1 MARATFRG
9 KVAVIT
15 GAGSGIGRALAHGLA
30 GHGARLALSDIDE
43 ASLAETARQCEEL
56 GADVHLHSLDV
67 RDRNAVVEYAD
78 EVARHFGC
86 VNIVINNAGVG
97 SPGSTVAD
105 TDWETFDFVLGVNLW
120 GVIHGTKAFLPHLIA
135 SGDGHVVNISSLNGY
150 MGQTRL
156 SPYCTS
162 KFAVRGFTESLR
174 QELELDKAPVK
185 VSVVHPGGVA
195 TNIAQATLMHARRR
209 GIPVTAD
216 DEARARYYSETLL
229 RKPPADAARIILDG
243 MAAGRPRI
251 RVGWDAVLVD
261 ALVRIAPARY
271 PSLVASWVRRADA
284 RAQERMHSLHDTNP
298 ADVT

>member
-1 MARATFRG
+1 VARTTFRG

-30 GHGARLALSDIDE
+30 QRGARLALSDVDE
-43 ASLAETARQCEEL
+43 VSLAETGRQCAEM
-56 GADVHLHSLDV
+56 GAEAHLRTLDV
-67 RDRNAVVEYAD
+67 RDRTAMIDYAAAVVQ
-78 EVARHFGC
+78 HFGC

-97 SPGSTVAD
+97 SPGTTVAD
-105 TDWETFDFVLGVNLW
+105 TDWDTFDFVLSVNLW
-120 GVIHGTKAFLPHLIA
+120 GVIHGTKAFLPYLIA

-174 QELELDKAPVK
+174 QEMELDKAPVR
-185 VSVVHPGGVA
+185 VTVVHPGGVA
-195 TNIAQATLMHARRR
+195 TNIATATLMHARRL
-209 GIPVTAD
+209 GLPVTPD

-229 RKPPADAARIILDG
+229 RKPPADAAHIILTG

-251 RVGWDAVLVD
+251 RVGWDAVVID
-261 ALVRIAPARY
+261 ALVRAAPNRY
-271 PSLVASWVRRADA
+271 PSLVAAWARWAEGRARTGMRTLDGTKSP
-284 RAQERMHSLHDTNP
+284 Q
-298 ADVT
+298 VT

>member
-1 MARATFRG
+1 MGKTSFRS

-30 GHGARLALSDIDE
+30 QQGARLALSDID
-43 ASLAETARQCEEL
+43 AQSLAETGRQCGEM
-56 GADVHLHSLDV
+56 GAEVHLRTLDV
-67 RDRNAVVEYAD
+67 RDRTAMVDYAA
-78 EVARHFGC
+78 EVAQYFGC

-97 SPGSTVAD
+97 SPGTTVD
-105 TDWETFDFVLGVNLW
+105 ETDWETFDFVLGVNLW

-156 SPYCTS
+156 SPYCAS

-174 QELELDKAPVK
+174 QEMELDKAPVR

-195 TNIAQATLMHARRR
+195 TNIATATLMHARRL
-209 GIPVTAD
+209 GLPVTAD

-229 RKPPADAARIILDG
+229 RKPAADAARIILTG

-251 RVGWDAVLVD
+251 RVGWDAVVID
-261 ALVRIAPARY
+261 ALVRAAPNRY
-271 PSLVASWVRRADA
+271 PSIVAAWARWAEGRA
-284 RAQERMHSLHDTNP
+284 RAGMRALDDTKMAN
-298 ADVT
+298 VT